1 MDSTEEKNVYV
12 KWVNHDMCNR
22 NLQLKVGLNKD
33 IIPFN
38 AEGSCVA
45 GGIQYCDFKD
55 VMTWRILDYPHLCT
69 VEIPDDAQTVKFNNK
84 YKSDKIIIIDTPV
97 PFKEHK
103 MWSDIESC
111 KLIVKRKST
120 CLTIC
125 KGTNR

>member
-45 GGIQYCDFKD
+45 GGI
-55 VMTWRILDYPHLCT
+55 
-69 VEIPDDAQTVKFNNK
+69 
-84 YKSDKIIIIDTPV
+84 
-97 PFKEHK
+97 
-103 MWSDIESC
+103 
-111 KLIVKRKST
+111 
-120 CLTIC
+120 
-125 KGTNR
+125 